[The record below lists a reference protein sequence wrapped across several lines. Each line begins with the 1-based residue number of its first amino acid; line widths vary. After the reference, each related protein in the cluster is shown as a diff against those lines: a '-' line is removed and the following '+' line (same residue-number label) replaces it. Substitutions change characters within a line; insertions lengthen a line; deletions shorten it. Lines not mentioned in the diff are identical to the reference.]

1 MMRWM
6 ILAASLALCGCA
18 GGYAAVD
25 GGVHRFEISAP

>member
-6 ILAASLALCGCA
+6 ILAASLMLCGCT

-25 GGVHRFEISAP
+25 GGVHRFESGAR